1 MFVDV
6 IFISSLIMIHVL
18 GSKKRARGPTKKKEI
33 WDLASDE
40 QILVTFNELC
50 QPIGDEGNELK
61 NFLGTLVRMP
71 QHIGIHY
78 PEWRKVPK
86 EKKEDL
92 WSIIKVHCFN
102 VL

>member
-1 MFVDV
+1 MLVV

-33 WDLASDE
+33 WNLASDE
-40 QILVTFNELC
+40 QILVTFNKLC
-50 QPIGDEGNELK
+50 QPIGDEGNELT

-92 WSIIKVHCFN
+92 WSIVKVNCFN